1 MKEESL
7 FILIVYKKKIEEI
20 ILDMIKIVE
29 ENKEIFKF
37 NEVINIFNY
46 ILKNEEY
53 EYVYVFFNVDMEYF
67 FLVVDVFD
75 GNEFNIKIGYLRV
88 IMF

>member
-53 EYVYVFFNVDMEYF
+53 EYMRFFWVVIDIL
-67 FLVVDVFD
+67 LV
-75 GNEFNIKIGYLRV
+75 NC
-88 IMF
+88 